1 MEWKKPNFSFG
12 KKKEEKKEAVESED
26 KNIHPEDAFEAPED
40 EQVSPYEQDVSAANR
55 KKVFFLAIVG
65 IIFGVIV
72 IFVAN
77 SRQQAKKPVDKEI
90 KSPVE
95 AVPEDFEDKSLENAR
110 VLALEKKIEE
120 LEKQLNEKKSSN
132 KPVSTLADK
141 QTSNTAT
148 KPSQNSS
155 NVSNNSNSSS
165 YTTVSKK
172 ELVPLPPPDVDSDND
187 VTIDIKPDVP
197 AGGMPRGQ
205 KKVVYTVQVL
215 DDPVATFQEPT
226 VNVSAGT
233 KVASVSSTPSVSE
246 YSSATSGVKP
256 QKGSNPVGQK
266 QKETSQTSSKK
277 KEETRFV
284 FPAGSFFRIVLLN
297 GVDAPTGM
305 KGKAIPTPVLG
316 RVLSAS
322 ILPNGYK
329 ANLKGCF
336 VIGDAKGD
344 LSSQRV
350 YIRITKL
357 SCVTKTGKIL
367 QKSMSGYVNGEDG
380 KTGFIGRVVSREG
393 AVLARVLFAKFV
405 EGIGNAFQQ
414 STYTTSISP
423 LGTTQTIDPNEATKA
438 AIYSG
443 VSGAAKELSDYFLK
457 LADQIFPVVEV
468 NAGRQGDVII
478 LKKLVIDTEKD
489 LVDEKPFI
497 EKSQNIL
504 EDEVSPEE
512 KVFRAPVGE

>member
-12 KKKEEKKEAVESED
+12 KKKSEEGEKKDIPPAEENLS
-26 KNIHPEDAFEAPED
+26 PEDVFEAPED
-40 EQVSPYEQDVSAANR
+40 EKVTPYEQDVSAANR
-55 KKVFFLAIVG
+55 KKIFFLAVIG
-65 IIFGVIV
+65 MIFGIIV

-77 SRQQAKKPVDKEI
+77 SRQNVKKPVDKEVEV
-90 KSPVE
+90 PVE
-95 AVPEDFEDKSLENAR
+95 VAPEDFEDKSLENAR

-120 LEKQLNEKKSSN
+120 LERQVQEKKEKN
-132 KPVSTLADK
+132 LM
-141 QTSNTAT
+141 
-148 KPSQNSS
+148 QNSVKKSDVKNQGSIQTDSKNVSKPASVS
-155 NVSNNSNSSS
+155 NVD
-165 YTTVSKK
+165 KK
-172 ELVPLPPPDVDSDND
+172 ALIPLPPPDVDSG
-187 VTIDIKPDVP
+187 VPGVVDINSGIPGAPSKE
-197 AGGMPRGQ
+197 
-205 KKVVYTVQVL
+205 KKIVYTVQVL
-215 DDPVATFQEPT
+215 DDPVEVYQQQFVRT
-226 VNVSAGT
+226 GH
-233 KVASVSSTPSVSE
+233 KVASVSSGPSVSP
-246 YSSATSGVKP
+246 YNSAVSGVK
-256 QKGSNPVGQK
+256 
-266 QKETSQTSSKK
+266 SQTSTEKSAGTDSDPNSKGDK
-277 KEETRFV
+277 EKEKEETRFV

-350 YIRITKL
+350 YIRVTKL

-367 QKSMSGYVNGEDG
+367 QKSMTGYVNGEDG

-405 EGIGNAFQQ
+405 EGLGNAFKQ
-414 STYTTSISP
+414 STFTTSISP

-438 AIYSG
+438 AVYSG
-443 VSGAAKELSDYFLK
+443 ISGAAKELSDYFLE

-478 LKKLVIDTEKD
+478 LKKLVIDVKKD

-497 EKSQNIL
+497 ERSQNIL
-504 EDEVSPEE
+504 NDEVSPEE
-512 KVFRAPVGE
+512 KVFKAPVGE

>member
-12 KKKEEKKEAVESED
+12 KKKGKEEEKKQDTGNRDTS
-26 KNIHPEDAFEAPED
+26 PEDVFEVPEED
-40 EQVSPYEQDVSAANR
+40 QVSPYEQDVSAANR
-55 KKVFFLAIVG
+55 KKIFFLAVVG
-65 IIFGVIV
+65 IVFGIVI

-77 SRQQAKKPVDKEI
+77 SRQQEKKPVEKEI
-90 KSPVE
+90 ESPVE
-95 AVPEDFEDKSLENAR
+95 VVPEDFEDKSMENAR
-110 VLALEKKIEE
+110 VLALEKKLED
-120 LEKQLNEKKSSN
+120 LEKKLKESKPESNRVQLAKKPPN
-132 KPVSTLADK
+132 TKTKSTLENASKNTPTPAGVDK
-141 QTSNTAT
+141 KA
-148 KPSQNSS
+148 
-155 NVSNNSNSSS
+155 
-165 YTTVSKK
+165 
-172 ELVPLPPPDVDSDND
+172 LIPLPPPDAATDGSGGLVDVRSQ
-187 VTIDIKPDVP
+187 VP
-197 AGGMPRGQ
+197 VVGE
-205 KKVVYTVQVL
+205 KNSKTNKVVYTVQVM
-215 DDPVATFQEPT
+215 DDPVETFQD
-226 VNVSAGT
+226 VSFG
-233 KVASVSSTPSVSE
+233 KSVRMSSASVPSDSHYVSGIKPKKSVSRTAE
-246 YSSATSGVKP
+246 KTGA
-256 QKGSNPVGQK
+256 KGQ
-266 QKETSQTSSKK
+266 KK

-316 RVLSAS
+316 RVLSVS

-350 YIRITKL
+350 YIRVTKL
-357 SCVTKTGKIL
+357 SCVTKKGKIL
-367 QKSMSGYVNGEDG
+367 QKSMTGYVNGEDG

-405 EGIGNAFQQ
+405 EGLGNAFQQ

-423 LGTTQTIDPNEATKA
+423 LGTTQTINPSEATKA

-478 LKKLVIDTEKD
+478 LKKIVIDVKKD
-489 LVDEKPFI
+489 LVDEKSFI
-497 EKSQNIL
+497 EKSQDVLN
-504 EDEVSPEE
+504 DETSPEE
-512 KVFRAPVGE
+512 KVFRVPVGE